1 MSADLTCEAC
11 DGDGRVVVEFIYYGD
26 QAGPVVEICRV
37 CNGTGEG

>member
-11 DGDGRVVVEFIYYGD
+11 DGEGRVMVEVIHHGD
-26 QAGPVVEICRV
+26 QAYPDVEICRV